1 MVRAPPTAPHQAAP
15 TLRSRHRTQVL
26 YAQNIQMYRM
36 PLIATAARLRRRLS
50 PPTVASLAPPAF
62 GLPSLPHSPCLLQF
76 NNVMCRHL
84 IISMIW
90 LIMLERA
97 YV

>member
-62 GLPSLPHSPCLLQF
+62 PPSHTLPACFTSIMPCVVILSSQ
-76 NNVMCRHL
+76 
-84 IISMIW
+84 
-90 LIMLERA
+90 
-97 YV
+97 

>member
-1 MVRAPPTAPHQAAP
+1 MWYARRQRRHIKLRRPFVLVIVCSEYSDLSNASHRRRGASAAP
-15 TLRSRHRTQVL
+15 SIPSH
-26 YAQNIQMYRM
+26 
-36 PLIATAARLRRRLS
+36 RRLPGPS
-50 PPTVASLAPPAF
+50 R
-62 GLPSLPHSPCLLQF
+62 LPSLPHSPCLLQF